1 MKKKMTHIT
10 EIEFRAERPEALA
23 ALAQLLTAGVPLRVR
38 ADLRGLAP
46 ERRGEL
52 LTALRAVGG
61 IRPVEI
67 SGPTRVL
74 ERWLSGDVEDAEAEH
89 PVDFREAPE
98 RAAQLLGEHIREHGG
113 SLGEEERRAI
123 REEIAWAL
131 ELSGFRRGLLWS
143 RTCDRCWEYEVL
155 VIVD

>member
-1 MKKKMTHIT
+1 MSKKMIHIT
-10 EIEFRAERPEALA
+10 DIEFRAERPEALA
-23 ALAQLLTAGVPLRVR
+23 ALTQLLAAGVPLRVR
-38 ADLRGLAP
+38 ADLSGLDP

-52 LTALRAVGG
+52 LMALRAVGG
-61 IRPVEI
+61 IRPVGM
-67 SGPTRVL
+67 SGPARVL
-74 ERWLSGDVEDAEAEH
+74 ERWLSGDVEDAETEH

-98 RAAQLLGEHIREHGG
+98 RAARLLDEHIREHGG
-113 SLGEEERRAI
+113 SLAEEECRAI

-131 ELSGFRRGLLWS
+131 ELSGFRGGILWS

>member
-1 MKKKMTHIT
+1 MKAIRIT
-10 EIEFRAERPEALA
+10 EIEFRAETPASLA
-23 ALAQLLTAGVPLRVR
+23 ALAQLLAAGVPLRVR

-46 ERRGEL
+46 ERRAEL
-52 LTALRAVGG
+52 LAALRAVGG

-98 RAAQLLGEHIREHGG
+98 RVAQLLDEHIREHGG
-113 SLGEEERRAI
+113 SLGEEERQAI
-123 REEIAWAL
+123 HDEIAL
-131 ELSGFRRGLLWS
+131 MLKLCGFRGGILWS
-143 RTCDRCWEYEVL
+143 RTCELCWEYEVQ
-155 VIVD
+155 IIID

>member
-1 MKKKMTHIT
+1 MKAIRIT
-10 EIEFRAERPEALA
+10 EIEFRAETPASLA
-23 ALAQLLTAGVPLRVR
+23 ALAQLLAAGVPLRVR

-46 ERRGEL
+46 ERRAEL
-52 LTALRAVGG
+52 LAALRAVGG

-98 RAAQLLGEHIREHGG
+98 RVAQLLDEHIREHGG
-113 SLGEEERRAI
+113 SLGEEERQAI
-123 REEIAWAL
+123 RKEIAWAL

-143 RTCDRCWEYEVL
+143 RVCEHCWGYEVL
-155 VIVD
+155 IVVD